1 METSEKTIESQI
13 ADVLNEIHQLWRTS
27 PGTVSKWIST
37 TMANAS
43 FIQMVYR
50 SSSSIPTI
58 RWRWAGRLWSWSTSS
73 QRPDGRTRRSLTVNA
88 ISRYK
93 KLATRDQLCI
103 WVKETKRQGRI
114 AHHHTDATVPHIVA
128 LLGFSFH
135 AANIRRF
142 FVTSKYYGIYFMF
155 WAEIG
160 GRIQPCDWIKL
171 CNIGTVLLLHDNEE
185 QRCKDHN
192 DLCTFH
198 SMFFV
203 FCQHLT

>member
-1 METSEKTIESQI
+1 MRKYLLSTLSICGVYAAKVSENINW
-13 ADVLNEIHQLWRTS
+13 LHQLRE
-27 PGTVSKWIST
+27 
-37 TMANAS
+37 AA
-43 FIQMVYR
+43 
-50 SSSSIPTI
+50 
-58 RWRWAGRLWSWSTSS
+58 
-73 QRPDGRTRRSLTVNA
+73 
-88 ISRYK
+88 RYI
-93 KLATRDQLCI
+93 L
-103 WVKETKRQGRI
+103 VKETKRQGRI

-185 QRCKDHN
+185 
-192 DLCTFH
+192 
-198 SMFFV
+198 
-203 FCQHLT
+203 